1 MKAPSAEG
9 ACAVMSLG
17 SASMGAVVSPTVM
30 LKSSVIDA
38 PFDPNAVHFTGVTP
52 IGRSVPAAGSQ
63 RKSAA
68 GPFAVVAVTSYFTV
82 APSRPSASANTDAG
96 PRSAGVSSLP
106 TGTRKS
112 CEPVLPK
119 RSLLVQVIDDV
130 PMRKNDPDSG
140 LQSGLTSASTRSV
153 ALTSNV
159 TIDPSALP
167 NQSKSVGVLIAGG
180 VLSATRTANESFAE
194 FPRSSEATQSTVVV
208 VNGKNSPDLCE
219 QS

>member
-1 MKAPSAEG
+1 M
-9 ACAVMSLG
+9 
-17 SASMGAVVSPTVM
+17 
-30 LKSSVIDA
+30 
-38 PFDPNAVHFTGVTP
+38 
-52 IGRSVPAAGSQ
+52 
-63 RKSAA
+63 RKS
-68 GPFAVVAVTSYFTV
+68 
-82 APSRPSASANTDAG
+82 R
-96 PRSAGVSSLP
+96 
-106 TGTRKS
+106 
-112 CEPVLPK
+112 EPVLPK

-219 QS
+219 QSTLTVSLYRLVAVTSNRAMPPSRLIASASTIDGMCRTTGGPMICNVAEFESSACDARTMTE